1 MYDVPYVVVF
11 LSQEC
16 FSPFVNGSF
25 FEHEGQPLCEVHYHQ
40 SRGSVCQACQQPI
53 VGRCVTAMGAKFHP
67 QHLVCQFCLKPLSKG
82 CFKEQDN
89 KPYCHPCFLKL
100 FGWMSQ
106 RIPERSHQEA
116 LQNQRSY
123 SASLIL
129 ILKSVTWKEQKQV
142 QFYTVQWHKSSC
154 VEWGGEDTPEWSRR
168 EVVYTLHDC

>member
-1 MYDVPYVVVF
+1 MMF
-11 LSQEC
+11 CKFTSLFIFFSSQEC

-100 FGWMSQ
+100 FG
-106 RIPERSHQEA
+106 
-116 LQNQRSY
+116 
-123 SASLIL
+123 
-129 ILKSVTWKEQKQV
+129 
-142 QFYTVQWHKSSC
+142 
-154 VEWGGEDTPEWSRR
+154 
-168 EVVYTLHDC
+168 